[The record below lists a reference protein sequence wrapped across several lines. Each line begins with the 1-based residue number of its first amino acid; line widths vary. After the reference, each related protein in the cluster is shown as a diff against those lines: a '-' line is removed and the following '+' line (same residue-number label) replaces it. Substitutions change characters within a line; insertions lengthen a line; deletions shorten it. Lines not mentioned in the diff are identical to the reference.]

1 VNAFH
6 FTGGNRARLF
16 GIHHAP
22 PDGERPA
29 HGIVLCHPVAHEYM
43 AAYRTLR
50 IVARELALRGFD
62 VLRFDHQGTGDSAG
76 DLDEGSRDLWREDTL
91 AAMGCLR
98 NRIGPNRMN
107 VGPARRLAAMGHPCV
122 RFDFSWVGD
131 REPRDDGFPMRRA
144 AVEEARAVLDTLS
157 EEIGSTSF
165 VVGGLCSGA
174 DAPFR
179 VALADDRVFG
189 CVFIDGFPYRNLG
202 WYWHHYARRLLRS
215 PARNVGSVHRAVA
228 RLGARFEGGG
238 RRPAPDLD
246 RDVPSRSGAARGLR
260 RLAHRGVR
268 MCVIFS
274 EGQLDWY
281 NHAGQF
287 EATFRSAGLQG
298 PCPCRVPS
306 GHRPYLHAPLEPT
319 PIRRRG
325 GRMGSGVRIHRVNPA
340 HLLDPGAPR
349 ESPP

>member
-1 VNAFH
+1 VRER
-6 FTGGNRARLF
+6 TLWVESGGGGRLL
-16 GIHHAP
+16 GVLSEP
-22 PDGERPA
+22 PDHRSNLPTV
-29 HGIVLCHPVAHEYM
+29 VL
-43 AAYRTLR
+43 LN
-50 IVARELALRGFD
+50 
-62 VLRFDHQGTGDSAG
+62 AG
-76 DLDEGSRDLWREDTL
+76 WVH
-91 AAMGCLR
+91 
-98 NRIGPNRMN
+98 RIGPNRMN
-107 VGPARRLAAMGHPCV
+107 VGLARRLAAMGHPCV

-131 REPRDDGFPMRRA
+131 SEPRDDGLPMRRA

-174 DAPFR
+174 DAAFR
-179 VALADDRVFG
+179 VALADDRVVG

-215 PARNVGSVHRAVA
+215 PARNVGSVRRAVA
-228 RLGARFEGGG
+228 RMGARFEGGG

-246 RDVPSRSGAARGLR
+246 RDIPSRSGATRGLR
-260 RLAHRGVR
+260 RLVHRGVR

-298 PCPCRVPS
+298 LARVE
-306 GHRPYLHAPLEPT
+306 YLRGTDHTFTLRSS
-319 PIRRRG
+319 RRRLEDEVAEWARG
-325 GRMGSGVRIHRVNPA
+325 FASTG
-340 HLLDPGAPR
+340 
-349 ESPP
+349 